1 MGVCKY
7 SIKPYFL
14 FVKSGD
20 IYFLQILYKKL
31 NNETKGVSGGFI
43 VDKSVFWLYDKVS
56 NNFIRTRTRAY
67 AIHYLKIRDTMKNN
81 KKTLGTP
88 IDGSL
93 PLEVKNLFK
102 KYGKKSDYAVK
113 DISFSC
119 EEGEV
124 VGILGANGAGKSTTL
139 KCITGM
145 IPLSSGT
152 ITVSGYD
159 VSKNPVDA
167 KRNFSFVTDN
177 HTVFTKMTGMQY
189 LSFMSDVYG
198 VPYEKRDEKIKEL
211 EGVFKLGDSI
221 NKLISG
227 YSHGMKQKI
236 CMMGSLIHEP
246 RLWLLDEPML
256 GLDPRTQNAVINY
269 MREYVQTGKTIL
281 FSSHNLDVV
290 ERVCDRVIIIAAGEL
305 KKIIVTGKDKFD
317 GDELIEKYY
326 DTNKED

>member
-1 MGVCKY
+1 MEKGY
-7 SIKPYFL
+7 IITY
-14 FVKSGD
+14 
-20 IYFLQILYKKL
+20 IYD
-31 NNETKGVSGGFI
+31 FI
-43 VDKSVFWLYDKVS
+43 FAY
-56 NNFIRTRTRAY
+56 TRALEY
-67 AIHYLKIRDTMKNN
+67 DFFGDEMKKKHEKI
-81 KKTLGTP
+81 GEP
-88 IDGSL
+88 IEGSL
-93 PLEVKNLFK
+93 PLEVTNLFK
-102 KYGKKSDYAVK
+102 RYGNKADFAVK

-119 EEGEV
+119 KEGEV

-145 IPLSSGT
+145 IPETKGT

-159 VSKNPVDA
+159 VSKNPVEA

-189 LSFMSDVYG
+189 LSFMCDVYG

-221 NKLISG
+221 NRLISG

-236 CMMGSLIHEP
+236 CMMGSLMHEP

-269 MREYVQTGKTIL
+269 MREYVKKGKTIL

-290 ERVCDRVIIIAAGEL
+290 ERVCDRVLIIASGEL
-305 KKIIVTGKDKFD
+305 KKVIVSNVDKFD
-317 GDELIEKYY
+317 GDELIETYY
-326 DTNKED
+326 VSNGKD

>member
-1 MGVCKY
+1 MEKGY
-7 SIKPYFL
+7 IITY
-14 FVKSGD
+14 
-20 IYFLQILYKKL
+20 IY
-31 NNETKGVSGGFI
+31 VFI
-43 VDKSVFWLYDKVS
+43 FAY
-56 NNFIRTRTRAY
+56 TRALEY
-67 AIHYLKIRDTMKNN
+67 DFFGDEMK
-81 KKTLGTP
+81 KKHENIGEP
-88 IDGSL
+88 IEGSL
-93 PLEVKNLFK
+93 PLEVTNLFK
-102 KYGKKSDYAVK
+102 RYGNKADFAVK
-113 DISFSC
+113 DISFSLN
-119 EEGEV
+119 EGEV

-145 IPLSSGT
+145 IPETKGT

-159 VSKNPVDA
+159 VSKNPVEA

-189 LSFMSDVYG
+189 LSFMCDVYG

-221 NKLISG
+221 NRLISG

-236 CMMGSLIHEP
+236 CMMGSLMHEP

-269 MREYVQTGKTIL
+269 MREYVKKGKTIL

-290 ERVCDRVIIIAAGEL
+290 ERVCDRVLIIASGEL
-305 KKIIVTGKDKFD
+305 KKVIVSDVDKFD
-317 GDELIEKYY
+317 GDELIETYY
-326 DTNKED
+326 VSNGKD

>member
-1 MGVCKY
+1 MEKGY
-7 SIKPYFL
+7 IITY
-14 FVKSGD
+14 
-20 IYFLQILYKKL
+20 IY
-31 NNETKGVSGGFI
+31 VFI
-43 VDKSVFWLYDKVS
+43 FAY
-56 NNFIRTRTRAY
+56 TRALEY
-67 AIHYLKIRDTMKNN
+67 DFFGDEMK
-81 KKTLGTP
+81 KKHENIGEP
-88 IDGSL
+88 IEGSL
-93 PLEVKNLFK
+93 PLEVTNLFK
-102 KYGKKSDYAVK
+102 RYGNKADFAVK
-113 DISFSC
+113 DISFSLN
-119 EEGEV
+119 EGEV

-145 IPLSSGT
+145 IPVTKGT

-159 VSKNPVDA
+159 VSKNPVEA

-189 LSFMSDVYG
+189 LSFMCDVYG

-221 NKLISG
+221 NRLISG

-236 CMMGSLIHEP
+236 CMMGSLMHEP

-269 MREYVQTGKTIL
+269 MREYVKKGKTIL

-290 ERVCDRVIIIAAGEL
+290 ERVCDRVLIIASGEL
-305 KKIIVTGKDKFD
+305 KKVIVSDVDRFD
-317 GDELIEKYY
+317 GDELIETYY
-326 DTNKED
+326 VSNGKD

>member
-1 MGVCKY
+1 MH
-7 SIKPYFL
+7 
-14 FVKSGD
+14 
-20 IYFLQILYKKL
+20 
-31 NNETKGVSGGFI
+31 
-43 VDKSVFWLYDKVS
+43 
-56 NNFIRTRTRAY
+56 TRY
-67 AIHYLKIRDTMKNN
+67 YLKIRDTMKNS

-119 EEGEV
+119 AEGEV

-305 KKIIVTGKDKFD
+305 KKIIVTGNDKFD

>member
-1 MGVCKY
+1 MI
-7 SIKPYFL
+7 SA
-14 FVKSGD
+14 
-20 IYFLQILYKKL
+20 
-31 NNETKGVSGGFI
+31 NNVTYRV
-43 VDKSVFWLYDKVS
+43 
-56 NNFIRTRTRAY
+56 
-67 AIHYLKIRDTMKNN
+67 
-81 KKTLGTP
+81 
-88 IDGSL
+88 
-93 PLEVKNLFK
+93 
-102 KYGKKSDYAVK
+102 GKKALFEDVNIK
-113 DISFSC
+113 FT
-119 EEGEV
+119 EGNCY
-124 VGILGANGAGKSTTL
+124 GLIGANGAGKSTTL

-246 RLWLLDEPML
+246 ML

-305 KKIIVTGKDKFD
+305 KKIIVTGNDKFD

>member
-1 MGVCKY
+1 
-7 SIKPYFL
+7 
-14 FVKSGD
+14 
-20 IYFLQILYKKL
+20 
-31 NNETKGVSGGFI
+31 
-43 VDKSVFWLYDKVS
+43 
-56 NNFIRTRTRAY
+56 
-67 AIHYLKIRDTMKNN
+67 MKNN

-119 EEGEV
+119 AEGEV

-246 RLWLLDEPML
+246 RLWLRSRSPHAERRHKLYARVRADGQNHFVFVAQSRRRGK
-256 GLDPRTQNAVINY
+256 GLRQGDYNCRGRTQKNHRHRKGQIRRRRTYRKVLRY
-269 MREYVQTGKTIL
+269 
-281 FSSHNLDVV
+281 
-290 ERVCDRVIIIAAGEL
+290 
-305 KKIIVTGKDKFD
+305 
-317 GDELIEKYY
+317 
-326 DTNKED
+326 

>member
-1 MGVCKY
+1 MFFGY
-7 SIKPYFL
+7 MIRYL
-14 FVKSGD
+14 
-20 IYFLQILYKKL
+20 II
-31 NNETKGVSGGFI
+31 
-43 VDKSVFWLYDKVS
+43 
-56 NNFIRTRTRAY
+56 FIRTRTRAY
-67 AIHYLKIRDTMKNN
+67 AIYYLKIRDTMKNN

-119 EEGEV
+119 AEGEV

-227 YSHGMKQKI
+227 YSHGM
-236 CMMGSLIHEP
+236 
-246 RLWLLDEPML
+246 
-256 GLDPRTQNAVINY
+256 
-269 MREYVQTGKTIL
+269 
-281 FSSHNLDVV
+281 
-290 ERVCDRVIIIAAGEL
+290 
-305 KKIIVTGKDKFD
+305 
-317 GDELIEKYY
+317 
-326 DTNKED
+326 

>member
-1 MGVCKY
+1 MTNMFFGY
-7 SIKPYFL
+7 MIRYL
-14 FVKSGD
+14 
-20 IYFLQILYKKL
+20 II
-31 NNETKGVSGGFI
+31 
-43 VDKSVFWLYDKVS
+43 
-56 NNFIRTRTRAY
+56 FIRARTRAY
-67 AIHYLKIRDTMKNN
+67 AIYYLKIRDTMKNS

-119 EEGEV
+119 AEGEV

-198 VPYEKRDEKIKEL
+198 VPYEKRNEKIKEL

-256 GLDPRTQNAVINY
+256 GLDPRTQNSVINY

>member
-1 MGVCKY
+1 MQLCKNRGFQRALPLTY
-7 SIKPYFL
+7 MEKGYIITY
-14 FVKSGD
+14 
-20 IYFLQILYKKL
+20 IY
-31 NNETKGVSGGFI
+31 VFI
-43 VDKSVFWLYDKVS
+43 FAY
-56 NNFIRTRTRAY
+56 TRALEY
-67 AIHYLKIRDTMKNN
+67 DFFGDEMK
-81 KKTLGTP
+81 KKHENIGEP
-88 IDGSL
+88 IEGSL
-93 PLEVKNLFK
+93 PLEVTNLFK
-102 KYGKKSDYAVK
+102 RYGNKADFAVK

-119 EEGEV
+119 NEGEV

-145 IPLSSGT
+145 IPETKGT

-159 VSKNPVDA
+159 VSKNPVEA

-189 LSFMSDVYG
+189 LSFMCDVYG

-221 NKLISG
+221 NRLISG

-236 CMMGSLIHEP
+236 CMMGSLMHEP

-269 MREYVQTGKTIL
+269 MREYVKKGKTIL

-290 ERVCDRVIIIAAGEL
+290 ERVCDRVLIIASGEL
-305 KKIIVTGKDKFD
+305 KKVIVSNVDKFD
-317 GDELIEKYY
+317 GDELIETYY
-326 DTNKED
+326 VSNGKD

>member
-1 MGVCKY
+1 M
-7 SIKPYFL
+7 
-14 FVKSGD
+14 
-20 IYFLQILYKKL
+20 QILYKKL

-43 VDKSVFWLYDKVS
+43 VDKYVFWLYDKVS

-119 EEGEV
+119 AEGEV

-145 IPLSSGT
+145 IPITSGT

-236 CMMGSLIHEP
+236 CMMGSLIHEHNK
-246 RLWLLDEPML
+246 RRHHKRKHRADDIDAFFVTLEI
-256 GLDPRTQNAVINY
+256 RQ
-269 MREYVQTGKTIL
+269 L
-281 FSSHNLDVV
+281 FGHLFFQKYAQHQSSLYSFS
-290 ERVCDRVIIIAAGEL
+290 RSTLSAAS
-305 KKIIVTGKDKFD
+305 
-317 GDELIEKYY
+317 
-326 DTNKED
+326 